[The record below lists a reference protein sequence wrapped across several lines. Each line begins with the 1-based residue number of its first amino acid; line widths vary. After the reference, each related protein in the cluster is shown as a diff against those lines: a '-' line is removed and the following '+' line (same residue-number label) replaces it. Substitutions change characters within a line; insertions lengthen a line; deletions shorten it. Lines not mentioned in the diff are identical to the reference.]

1 VSSLQDDG
9 LLRDIAAT
17 PRPTGSVAIAS
28 ARSRCARELRALGF
42 QVREH
47 PFEFSSFPGR
57 FATPLVGGAVA
68 AIVGVA
74 GHLGAEGS
82 RFIPLVVV
90 ALAGVALFEAGG
102 WLVERGVLVAPV
114 LRERGVNLEATR
126 REEMPRVWLCAHLD
140 TKSQPIPTLIR
151 SFGIVLLATGYLMTA
166 GLALLSAAGAPQH
179 SFFWAA
185 AALVTLVGVVPVVL
199 SVVGQRS
206 AGALDNASGVATV
219 IAAARALGDEV
230 NTGVLIT
237 DAEELGLAGARAWVG
252 VPQRKGTTVLNCDGV
267 DDDGRVVV
275 MFNGAMPKA
284 LIGAVERA
292 SERIGVAYRPMRM
305 VPGLL
310 TDSVAFASAGLSSVT
325 FSRGSLG
332 SLARVHSSRDD
343 LNNLR
348 GTGIAETAR
357 LMAATAREIGEMR

>member
-1 VSSLQDDG
+1 MG
-9 LLRDIAAT
+9 DIAAT

-28 ARSRCARELRALGF
+28 ARSRCARELRELGF
-42 QVREH
+42 EVREH

-57 FATPLVGGAVA
+57 FATPLLGGAVA

-90 ALAGVALFEAGG
+90 ALAGIALFEAGG
-102 WLVERGVLVAPV
+102 WLAERGVLVAPV
-114 LRERGVNLEATR
+114 LRARGVNLEATR
-126 REEMPRVWLCAHLD
+126 RGETPPVWLCAHLD

-151 SFGIVLLATGYLMTA
+151 TLGIVLVGIGYLMTA
-166 GLALLSAAGAPQH
+166 GLAILSAVGAPQH
-179 SFFWAA
+179 PFFWAC
-185 AALVTLVGVVPVVL
+185 AALVTLVGAVPVVL

-219 IAAARALGDEV
+219 ISAARALGDESS
-230 NTGVLIT
+230 TGILIT
-237 DAEELGLAGARAWVG
+237 DAEELGLAGARAWAL
-252 VPQRKGTTVLNCDGV
+252 QHMQHRGTTVLNCDGV

-275 MFNGAMPKA
+275 MFTGAMPKE
-284 LIGAVERA
+284 LFGAVERA
-292 SERIGVAYRPMRM
+292 SETTGVHCRPMRM

-310 TDSVAFASAGLSSVT
+310 TDSVAFARAGLSSVT

-332 SLARVHSSRDD
+332 SLARVHSRRDD
-343 LNNLR
+343 LTNLR

-357 LMAATAREIGEMR
+357 LMAATARELGEMR